1 VWKWLVETE
10 MDAYGATQLL
20 AGPSALDAGPG
31 WCFARY
37 GQTATSLPDGREVLT
52 AGEHEDSYDPDF
64 FIYNDVVVRSPN
76 GGIAIYGY
84 PKEVFPP
91 TDFHTATL
99 LPRRIVLIGSLGYRE
114 HRLNQRNTQVLQL
127 NLDNFSIQTIDS
139 QGSSPGWIHR
149 HEAILSEDGQSITI
163 SGGMVE
169 TGSAQSNLIENIDD
183 WVLDLRNW
191 TWTRGTER
199 NWQQCA
205 FRRADGKHNQLFM
218 LRQAIWLREMKWN
231 EDLSKEMQRLEASIG
246 KRPDL
251 QLIPSLYLPDGS
263 VTPLPQEEDQYNI
276 YRVLVDGVVV
286 RFIEQDYII
295 RVMVEGR
302 LPESRLRAL
311 QVSVLAKL
319 SALENTAWEIA

>member
-1 VWKWLVETE
+1 
-10 MDAYGATQLL
+10 
-20 AGPSALDAGPG
+20 
-31 WCFARY
+31 
-37 GQTATSLPDGREVLT
+37 
-52 AGEHEDSYDPDF
+52 
-64 FIYNDVVVRSPN
+64 
-76 GGIAIYGY
+76 
-84 PKEVFPP
+84 
-91 TDFHTATL
+91 
-99 LPRRIVLIGSLGYRE
+99 
-114 HRLNQRNTQVLQL
+114 
-127 NLDNFSIQTIDS
+127 
-139 QGSSPGWIHR
+139 
-149 HEAILSEDGQSITI
+149 
-163 SGGMVE
+163 
-169 TGSAQSNLIENIDD
+169 
-183 WVLDLRNW
+183 
-191 TWTRGTER
+191 
-199 NWQQCA
+199 
-205 FRRADGKHNQLFM
+205 M